1 MKNFESYAQLLS
13 ILRDMEE
20 DIGLFENTVAEK
32 NIISALA
39 QLQAEKDSGEFV
51 ASKEIKAHKLCS
63 DIPNP
68 SFFRAL
74 KNLLSCGH
82 LALPANRKKGLYRLE
97 V

>member
-1 MKNFESYAQLLS
+1 MNNLERYAQLRS

-20 DIGLFENTVAEK
+20 DIGLSDNTFAEK

-39 QLQAEKDSGEFV
+39 QLQAADSFKGFV
-51 ASKEIKAHKLCS
+51 ASREIKAHRLCS
-63 DIPNP
+63 NIPNP

-74 KNLLSCGH
+74 KQLVETGLLT
-82 LALPANRKKGLYRLE
+82 LPANRKKGLYRLE

>member
-1 MKNFESYAQLLS
+1 MNDIERYAQLLS
-13 ILRDMEE
+13 VLRDMED
-20 DIGLFENTVAEK
+20 DIGLSDNTVAEK
-32 NIISALA
+32 NIISAIA
-39 QLQAEKDSGEFV
+39 QLQSDRGSDGFV

-74 KNLLSCGH
+74 KNLLILG
-82 LALPANRKKGLYRLE
+82 LLTLPANRKKGLYRLQ

>member
-1 MKNFESYAQLLS
+1 MKNFESYAKLFS

-20 DIGLFENTVAEK
+20 DIGLSENTVAEK

-39 QLQAEKDSGEFV
+39 QLQAEKDSDEFV
-51 ASKEIKAHKLCS
+51 ASKEIKAHKFCS

-74 KNLLSCGH
+74 KSLLSCGL

>member
-1 MKNFESYAQLLS
+1 MKNFESYAKLFS

-20 DIGLFENTVAEK
+20 DIGLSENTVAEK

-39 QLQAEKDSGEFV
+39 QLQAEKDSDEFV
-51 ASKEIKAHKLCS
+51 ASKEIKAHKFCS

-74 KNLLSCGH
+74 KNLLSSGL

>member
-1 MKNFESYAQLLS
+1 MNDFERYAQLRSVLN
-13 ILRDMEE
+13 DMED
-20 DIGLFENTVAEK
+20 DIGLSDNTVAEK

-39 QLQAEKDSGEFV
+39 QLQSDKGSDGFV
-51 ASKEIKAHKLCS
+51 ASKEIKAHRLCS

-74 KNLLSCGH
+74 KNLLSLG
-82 LALPANRKKGLYRLE
+82 LLTLPANRKKGLYRLD

>member
-1 MKNFESYAQLLS
+1 MKDLKRYAQLRRV
-13 ILRDMEE
+13 LRDMED
-20 DIGLFENTVAEK
+20 DIGLSDYTVTEK

-39 QLQAEKDSGEFV
+39 QLQSDKDSEEFV

>member
-1 MKNFESYAQLLS
+1 MKDLERYAQLRRV
-13 ILRDMEE
+13 LRDMED
-20 DIGLFENTVAEK
+20 DIGLSDYTVTEK

-39 QLQAEKDSGEFV
+39 HLQADRDSEEFV

-82 LALPANRKKGLYRLE
+82 LALPADRKKGLYRLE

>member
-1 MKNFESYAQLLS
+1 MNDLERYAQLRS
-13 ILRDMEE
+13 VLRDMEN
-20 DIGLFENTVAEK
+20 DIGLSDNTVAEK
-32 NIISALA
+32 NIISAIA
-39 QLQAEKDSGEFV
+39 QLQADKGSDRFV
-51 ASKEIKAHKLCS
+51 ASKEIKAHKLCA

-74 KNLLSCGH
+74 KNLLSCGF

>member
-1 MKNFESYAQLLS
+1 MNDIERYAQLLS
-13 ILRDMEE
+13 VLRDMED
-20 DIGLFENTVAEK
+20 DIGLSDNTVAEK
-32 NIISALA
+32 NIISAIA
-39 QLQAEKDSGEFV
+39 QLQSDRGSDGFV

-74 KNLLSCGH
+74 KNLLILGL
-82 LALPANRKKGLYRLE
+82 LALPANRKKGLYRLQ

>member
-1 MKNFESYAQLLS
+1 MNNLERYAQLRS
-13 ILRDMEE
+13 VLRDMED
-20 DIGLFENTVAEK
+20 DIGLSDNTVAEK
-32 NIISALA
+32 NIISAIA
-39 QLQAEKDSGEFV
+39 QLQADRDSDGFV

-74 KNLLSCGH
+74 KNLLSGGY
-82 LALPANRKKGLYRLE
+82 LTLPPNRKKGLYRLE

>member
-1 MKNFESYAQLLS
+1 MNNLERYAQLRS
-13 ILRDMEE
+13 VLRDMED
-20 DIGLFENTVAEK
+20 DIGLSDNTVAEK
-32 NIISALA
+32 NIISAIA
-39 QLQAEKDSGEFV
+39 QLQADRGSDGFV

-74 KNLLSCGH
+74 KNLLILG
-82 LALPANRKKGLYRLE
+82 LLTLPANRKKGLYRLA

>member
-1 MKNFESYAQLLS
+1 MNDFERYAQLRS
-13 ILRDMEE
+13 VLRDMED
-20 DIGLFENTVAEK
+20 DIGLSDNTVAEK
-32 NIISALA
+32 NIISAIA
-39 QLQAEKDSGEFV
+39 QLQSDRGSDGFV

-74 KNLLSCGH
+74 KNLLILG
-82 LALPANRKKGLYRLE
+82 LVTLPANRKKGLYRLL